1 MESTANTSSQKQR
14 FATYTGRCSWFGGPH
29 DNGVAPHE
37 GLALYNISEV
47 AHYPDL
53 FLPQQP
59 VGTSGA
65 ARRLNPD
72 KYYCAMRWN
81 YHLTPQKYLRDI
93 KVKVTNSKGVSV
105 FVNPV
110 DWGPNIDTHRIVD
123 LSPGVL
129 KALDLTTN
137 DNVTVEVPLPG

>member
-1 MESTANTSSQKQR
+1 MESTANTSPQKQR
-14 FATYTGRCSWFGGPH
+14 FATYTGRCSSFGGPF
-29 DNGVAPHE
+29 DKGVAPNE
-37 GLALYNISEV
+37 GLALYEHSDVPHNPS
-47 AHYPDL
+47 L
-53 FLPQQP
+53 FLSEQP
-59 VGTSGA
+59 VGTSGV
-65 ARRLNPD
+65 ARRLNPEA
-72 KYYCAMRWN
+72 YYCAMRWN
-81 YHLTPQKYLRDI
+81 YHLTPVKYLKDI